1 MTGKQKPE
9 FGSIFRHIILKGI
22 SAQVTSAAERVN
34 AGIAVKIFEFFG
46 TCIWKNFFCLITVE
60 MACSLEKI

>member
-34 AGIAVKIFEFFG
+34 AGIAVG
-46 TCIWKNFFCLITVE
+46 YLNF
-60 MACSLEKI
+60 LEPVSEKLLLFDNGRNGLFA

>member
-34 AGIAVKIFEFFG
+34 AGIVV
-46 TCIWKNFFCLITVE
+46 TRYLNLLVPVQY
-60 MACSLEKI
+60 MEKLLLFDNGRNGLFA

>member
-1 MTGKQKPE
+1 LTGKQKPE

-34 AGIAVKIFEFFG
+34 AGIAVRYLK
-46 TCIWKNFFCLITVE
+46 LLVPVQY
-60 MACSLEKI
+60 MEKLLLFDNGRNGLFA

>member
-1 MTGKQKPE
+1 MAGKQKPE

-34 AGIAVKIFEFFG
+34 AGIAVRY
-46 TCIWKNFFCLITVE
+46 L
-60 MACSLEKI
+60 SLLLHVSGKTAFV

>member
-34 AGIAVKIFEFFG
+34 AGIVVRYF
-46 TCIWKNFFCLITVE
+46 NFLVPVSRKTAFV
-60 MACSLEKI
+60 